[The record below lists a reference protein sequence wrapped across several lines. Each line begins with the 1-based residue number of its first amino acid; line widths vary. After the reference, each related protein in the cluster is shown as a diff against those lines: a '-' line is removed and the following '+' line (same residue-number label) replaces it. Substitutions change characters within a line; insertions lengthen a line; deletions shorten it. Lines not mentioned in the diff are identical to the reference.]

1 MLMHLCKLLWSSN
14 IRPHKN
20 ILISYVFYVYK
31 WWLMMLEMLFCKFL
45 NWESSRFNPNIVK
58 HRFHVCLNDL
68 GPTRTRSTEECIVVR
83 WILWSELHGA
93 GGVQNG
99 WRESMWIRHFCNIW
113 YFVPLMSLIFLD
125 SWFWIWTL
133 NVHTFPPFQIFGA
146 WILNSATQVTFNYEE
161 KYLND
166 ILCFVCLW
174 FYEDCLVVLF
184 LSWTLA
190 SQLGFDL
197 CIKLWSQNLKMN

>member
-1 MLMHLCKLLWSSN
+1 M
-14 IRPHKN
+14 
-20 ILISYVFYVYK
+20 
-31 WWLMMLEMLFCKFL
+31 
-45 NWESSRFNPNIVK
+45 K
-58 HRFHVCLNDL
+58 HRFHVCLNNL
-68 GPTRTRSTEECIVVR
+68 GPTQTRSTEECIVVR
-83 WILWSELHGA
+83 CILWSELHGA
-93 GGVQNG
+93 GGVLNG

-161 KYLND
+161 KYSND

-174 FYEDCLVVLF
+174 FYEDCHALLF